1 MSSRVLSCYQVLTP
15 VCQFCTTARHS
26 CSVVMRK
33 LVFSASG
40 TPRKQEQSF
49 FTNRSML
56 LSQAEAFSLFARRS
70 SLSSYSEAFFVHGQ
84 KPSFVVFIS
93 LLRHQ
98 QPFFFHSRSV
108 LSSATAASVAAATV
122 ASASATSAS
131 ATNTNQHN
139 TLDQQQHTRVMGPH
153 RPSNNVIGNV
163 VGVGWFSKM

>member
-1 MSSRVLSCYQVLTP
+1 MLSCYQVLTP

-40 TPRKQEQSF
+40 TFFPRKQEQSF

-139 TLDQQQHTRVMGPH
+139 TLDQQQNTRVMGPH

-163 VGVGWFSKM
+163 IGVGWFSKM